1 MKILQLTNKPP
12 YPERDGGAIAV
23 LSLTRGLARSG
34 HEVTV
39 LSMNTLKHHTDAGQ
53 LPEELRLL
61 ADFRFADVPAA
72 ISPFAAVGNLL
83 FSKLPYNAVRF
94 VSGEYK
100 KALIDL
106 LKEKSFDIIQLEGL
120 YLCPYIPVIR
130 QYSNAK
136 VAYRA
141 HNIEHE
147 IWSRTAAL
155 SGGLK
160 KWYIS
165 NLTNRIRK
173 FEISW
178 LNSYDLLVPIT
189 HRDGEILNRLGNIRP
204 WHVSPTGKDSFSLAD
219 SNTLTEFPSLFHL
232 GSLEW
237 SPNQE
242 GLLWFLSRC
251 WPSLHARW
259 PELKFYIAGRNAP
272 GWLIKKF
279 NLPGIV
285 YEGEVPDA
293 CQFMKSK
300 AVMVVPLLS
309 GSGMRIKIIE
319 GMALRKAIVSTSIG
333 AEGLGVEDG
342 KNIMIADHPE
352 DFVTAIEKLLTNKE
366 LFNSIGRES
375 QLFIDKNFNNLALAG
390 QLAQFYQNNLV

>member
-12 YPERDGGAIAV
+12 YPDRDGGAIAL
-23 LSLTRGLARSG
+23 LSLTKGLARTG

-53 LPEELRLL
+53 LPEDLRVL

-72 ISPFAAVGNLL
+72 ISPFAAVRNLI
-83 FSKLPYNAVRF
+83 FSKMPYNAVRF
-94 VSGEYK
+94 VSAEYK
-100 KALIDL
+100 KALVNL
-106 LKEKSFDIIQLEGL
+106 LKEKSFDIVQLEGL

-130 QYSNAK
+130 QYSEARI
-136 VAYRA
+136 AYRA

-147 IWSRTAAL
+147 IWDRTAAL
-155 SGGLK
+155 SAGLK

-165 NLTNRIRK
+165 SLANRIKK

-178 LNSYDLLVPIT
+178 LNRYDLLVPIT
-189 HRDGEILNRLGNIRP
+189 PRDGEILDRLGNIRP
-204 WHVSPTGKDSFSLAD
+204 LHVSPTGIDSIAPAHSTTF
-219 SNTLTEFPSLFHL
+219 TEYPSLFHL

-242 GLLWFLSRC
+242 GLLWFLSHC
-251 WPSLHARW
+251 WPSLHARL
-259 PELKFYIAGRNAP
+259 PQLKFYVAGRNAP
-272 GWLIKKF
+272 GWLIGKL

-293 CQFMKSK
+293 YKFMKSK
-300 AVMVVPLLS
+300 SVMAVPLLS

-319 GMALRKAIVSTSIG
+319 GMALGKAIVSTSIG

-342 KNIMIADHPE
+342 KNIMIADNPE
-352 DFVTAIEKLLTNKE
+352 SFISAIEALLTNKE
-366 LFNSIGRES
+366 LFSSIGSES
-375 QLFIDKNFNNLALAG
+375 KLFIDKNFDNLALAR
-390 QLAQFYQNNLV
+390 QLAQFYQNNLA

>member
-12 YPERDGGAIAV
+12 YPDRDGGAIAV
-23 LSLTRGLARSG
+23 LSLTRGLARRG

-53 LPEELRLL
+53 LPEDLRIL

-72 ISPFAAVGNLL
+72 ISPFAAARNLL
-83 FSKLPYNAVRF
+83 FSKLPYNVVRF
-94 VSGEYK
+94 VSMEYK
-100 KALIDL
+100 KALINL
-106 LKEKSFDIIQLEGL
+106 LKEKSFELIQLEGL

-141 HNIEHE
+141 HNIEYE
-147 IWSRTAAL
+147 IWDRTAAL

-165 NLTNRIRK
+165 NLARRIKK

-178 LNSYDLLVPIT
+178 LNRYDLLVPIT

-204 WHVSPTGKDSFSLAD
+204 WHVSPTGIDKIVLTGSQ
-219 SNTLTEFPSLFHL
+219 TLTEYPSLFHL

-242 GLLWFLSRC
+242 GLLWFLRYC

-259 PELKFYIAGRNAP
+259 PELKFYVAGRNAP
-272 GWLIKKF
+272 GWLIKKL

-285 YEGEVPDA
+285 FEGEVPDA
-293 CQFMKSK
+293 FLFMKSK
-300 AVMVVPLLS
+300 AVMVVPLQS

-319 GMALRKAIVSTSIG
+319 GMALGKAIVSTSIG

-352 DFVTAIEKLLTNKE
+352 GFISAIETLLTNKE

-375 QLFIDKNFNNLALAG
+375 QLFIDKNFDNLALAG
-390 QLAQFYQNNLV
+390 QLAQFYQNNLA

>member
-12 YPERDGGAIAV
+12 YPDRDGGAIAV
-23 LSLTRGLARSG
+23 LSLTRGLTRAG

-39 LSMNTLKHHTDAGQ
+39 LSMNTLKHHADARQ
-53 LPEELRLL
+53 LPEDLRNL

-72 ISPFAAVGNLL
+72 ISPLNAVSNLL

-94 VSGEYK
+94 ISGEYK
-100 KALIDL
+100 KVLVNL
-106 LKEKSFDIIQLEGL
+106 LNEKSFDIVQLEGL

-147 IWSRTAAL
+147 IWVRTAAL

-165 NLTNRIRK
+165 NLAKRIKK
-173 FEISW
+173 FEMSW
-178 LNSYDLLVPIT
+178 LNRYDLLVPIT
-189 HRDGEILNRLGNIRP
+189 QRDGEILNRLGNMRP
-204 WHVSPTGKDSFSLAD
+204 WLVSPTGIDNIAIAD
-219 SNTLTEFPSLFHL
+219 SNALTEYPSIFHL

-242 GLLWFLSRC
+242 GLLWFLTHC

-259 PELKFYIAGRNAP
+259 PELKFYVAGRNAP
-272 GWLIKKF
+272 GWLIKKLNF
-279 NLPGIV
+279 PGIV
-285 YEGEVPDA
+285 YEGEVADA
-293 CQFMKSK
+293 YLFMQSK

-319 GMALRKAIVSTSIG
+319 GMALGKAIVSTSIG

-352 DFVTAIEKLLTNKE
+352 EFISAIETLLTNKD
-366 LFNSIGRES
+366 LYGSIGMES
-375 QLFIDKNFNNLALAG
+375 QLFIDENFDNLALAG
-390 QLAQFYQNNLV
+390 QLAQFYQNNLT

>member
-12 YPERDGGAIAV
+12 YPDRDGGAIAV
-23 LSLTRGLARSG
+23 LSLTRGLARTG

-39 LSMNTLKHHTDAGQ
+39 LSMNTLKHHTDARQ
-53 LPEELRLL
+53 LPEDLRNL
-61 ADFRFADVPAA
+61 ADFRFADVPAV
-72 ISPFAAVGNLL
+72 ISPLTAVSNLL

-94 VSGEYK
+94 ISGEYK
-100 KALIDL
+100 KVLVNL
-106 LKEKSFDIIQLEGL
+106 LNEKSFDIVQLEGL
-120 YLCPYIPVIR
+120 YLCPYIPLIR
-130 QYSNAK
+130 QYSKARI
-136 VAYRA
+136 AYRA

-147 IWSRTAAL
+147 IWARTAAL

-165 NLTNRIRK
+165 NLAKRIKK
-173 FEISW
+173 FEMSW
-178 LNSYDLLVPIT
+178 LNQYDLLVPIT
-189 HRDGEILNRLGNIRP
+189 QRDGEILNRLGNMRP
-204 WHVSPTGKDSFSLAD
+204 WLVSPTGIDTIAIAD
-219 SNTLTEFPSLFHL
+219 SNALTEYPSIFHL

-242 GLLWFLSRC
+242 GLLWFLTHC

-259 PELKFYIAGRNAP
+259 PELKFYVAGRNAP
-272 GWLIKKF
+272 GWLIKKL

-285 YEGEVPDA
+285 YEGEVADA
-293 CQFMKSK
+293 YLFMKSK

-319 GMALRKAIVSTSIG
+319 GMALGKAIVSTSIG

-352 DFVTAIEKLLTNKE
+352 EFISAIETLLTNKD
-366 LFNSIGRES
+366 LYGSIGMGS
-375 QLFIDKNFNNLALAG
+375 QLFIDENFDNLALAG
-390 QLAQFYQNNLV
+390 QLAQFYQNNLT

>member
-12 YPERDGGAIAV
+12 YPDRDGGAIAV
-23 LSLTRGLARSG
+23 LSLTRGLARTG

-39 LSMNTLKHHTDAGQ
+39 LSMNTLKHHTDARQ
-53 LPEELRLL
+53 LPEDLRNL
-61 ADFRFADVPAA
+61 ADFRFADVPAV
-72 ISPFAAVGNLL
+72 ISPLTAVINLL

-94 VSGEYK
+94 ISGEYK
-100 KALIDL
+100 KVLVNL
-106 LKEKSFDIIQLEGL
+106 LNEKSFDIVQLEGL
-120 YLCPYIPVIR
+120 YLCPYIPLIR
-130 QYSNAK
+130 QYSKARI
-136 VAYRA
+136 AYRA

-147 IWSRTAAL
+147 IWARTAAL

-165 NLTNRIRK
+165 NLAKRIKK
-173 FEISW
+173 FEMSW
-178 LNSYDLLVPIT
+178 LNQYDLLVPIT
-189 HRDGEILNRLGNIRP
+189 QRDGEILNRLGNMRP
-204 WHVSPTGKDSFSLAD
+204 WLVSPTGIDTIAIAD
-219 SNTLTEFPSLFHL
+219 SNALTEYPSIFHL

-242 GLLWFLSRC
+242 GLLWFLTHC

-259 PELKFYIAGRNAP
+259 PELKFYVAGRNAP
-272 GWLIKKF
+272 GWLIKKL

-285 YEGEVPDA
+285 YEGEVADA
-293 CQFMKSK
+293 YLFMKSK

-319 GMALRKAIVSTSIG
+319 GMALGKAIVSTSIG

-352 DFVTAIEKLLTNKE
+352 EFISAIETLLTNKD
-366 LFNSIGRES
+366 LYGSIGMGS
-375 QLFIDKNFNNLALAG
+375 QLFIDENFDNLALAG
-390 QLAQFYQNNLV
+390 QLAQFYQNNLT

>member
-12 YPERDGGAIAV
+12 YPDRDGGAIAV

-53 LPEELRLL
+53 LPEDLRLL

-72 ISPFAAVGNLL
+72 ISPFAAVRNLV
-83 FSKLPYNAVRF
+83 FSKMPYNAVRF
-94 VSGEYK
+94 VSSDYK
-100 KALIDL
+100 KALILL
-106 LKEKSFDIIQLEGL
+106 LKEKPFDIIQLEGL

-130 QYSNAK
+130 QYSNAR
-136 VAYRA
+136 VSYRA

-147 IWSRTAAL
+147 IWDRTATL
-155 SGGLK
+155 SSGMK

-165 NLTNRIRK
+165 SLANRIRK

-178 LNSYDLLVPIT
+178 INRYDLLVPIT

-204 WHVSPTGKDSFSLAD
+204 LHVSPTGMDPFSPAG
-219 SNTLTEFPSLFHL
+219 SNTLTEYPSLFHL

-242 GLLWFLSRC
+242 GLLWFLSGC

-272 GWLIKKF
+272 GWLIKKL

-293 CQFMKSK
+293 WQFMKSK

-342 KNIMIADHPE
+342 KNIMIADRPE

-375 QLFIDKNFNNLALAG
+375 QLFIDKNFDNLALARH
-390 QLAQFYQNNLV
+390 LAQFYQNNLA